1 MPAASQ
7 PVLPSATITSA
18 ARRKGANA
26 VGQKSDARHHGPA
39 TSSANEHHAK
49 KAGAVCSSAS
59 AGGANNPAMAAA
71 AANRRSKRTLLQRL
85 GHHLTQWWEARTH
98 RLDIGG
104 YFQPRPLIIALLY
117 SVLMILALNL
127 VLKSDPTASLDYLRS
142 LGSAQCFKRFLTP
155 DLWTSMLTGGNLARL
170 QAGHPSIPQTPAEVD
185 DAPKSAFDFSAAR
198 FSLFAASDGD
208 TEPSASFLASPA
220 GSFGRAFSSPAV
232 PISALLPPTHW
243 VKEGDSIT
251 FGDYGSYGASEPKSA
266 SGQSAAPAAARSAST
281 ATGAPSSQQSSRTT
295 ASTASAVPKTRTA
308 PSEHVQRTQYVPK
321 SEYVLSANAA
331 LKSPYTYQWTK
342 DGVNITNGFYVNQ
355 PYFSIKRTRREDA
368 GLYRCYRYEV
378 AVAKASAVLVLE
390 TALQISSKFSTASSL
405 YCARRENACVI
416 VNTFTRNH
424 LALLLIFS
432 CFSPTY
438 SFATCAG
445 PPTVNLKPSHHVIKA
460 GSTMV
465 LNLAAEGTPPPIF
478 QWYKN
483 GYPVPGL
490 TAPVLVMDQVNTT
503 HSGTYS
509 CEVQNIAGRLMWL
522 EATIAVTD

>member
-7 PVLPSATITSA
+7 SVVPSATITSA
-18 ARRKGANA
+18 ARRKGAHA
-26 VGQKSDARHHGPA
+26 VGQKSDLRHQGPA
-39 TSSANEHHAK
+39 ASSANETHTK
-49 KAGAVCSSAS
+49 KAGAVGSTAS
-59 AGGANNPAMAAA
+59 TGGANNPAMAAA

-85 GHHLTQWWEARTH
+85 GHHLTQWWEARRQ

-127 VLKSDPTASLDYLRS
+127 VLKSDHVASFEYMRRLA
-142 LGSAQCFKRFLTP
+142 SAQNFKQLLTP
-155 DLWTSMLTGGNLARL
+155 DLWASTLTGGSLAL
-170 QAGHPSIPQTPAEVD
+170 SQVGHSNVPPSSLDVD

-198 FSLFAASDGD
+198 FSLFAANDGD

-220 GSFGRAFSSPAV
+220 GTFGRAFSSPAV
-232 PISALLPPTHW
+232 PVSALLPPTHW

-266 SGQSAAPAAARSAST
+266 SGQNAAPTAARSTST
-281 ATGAPSSQQSSRTT
+281 ATGATSSSRTT

-308 PSEHVQRTQYVPK
+308 PSENVQRTQYVPK

-378 AVAKASAVLVLE
+378 AAAKAPAVLVLE
-390 TALQISSKFSTASSL
+390 TALQISSKLSS
-405 YCARRENACVI
+405 A
-416 VNTFTRNH
+416 
-424 LALLLIFS
+424 
-432 CFSPTY
+432 
-438 SFATCAG
+438 
-445 PPTVNLKPSHHVIKA
+445 
-460 GSTMV
+460 
-465 LNLAAEGTPPPIF
+465 
-478 QWYKN
+478 
-483 GYPVPGL
+483 PVP
-490 TAPVLVMDQVNTT
+490 VLRSTRKCV
-503 HSGTYS
+503 
-509 CEVQNIAGRLMWL
+509 CR
-522 EATIAVTD
+522 

>member
-1 MPAASQ
+1 
-7 PVLPSATITSA
+7 
-18 ARRKGANA
+18 
-26 VGQKSDARHHGPA
+26 
-39 TSSANEHHAK
+39 
-49 KAGAVCSSAS
+49 
-59 AGGANNPAMAAA
+59 MAAA

-85 GHHLTQWWEARTH
+85 THHVTQWWEARTH

-127 VLKSDPTASLDYLRS
+127 VLKSDPTASFEYMRGLA
-142 LGSAQCFKRFLTP
+142 SAQSFKQLLTP
-155 DLWTSMLTGGNLARL
+155 DLWTSVLTGGGLARS
-170 QAGHPSIPQTPAEVD
+170 QAGHSNIPQTPAEVD

-198 FSLFAASDGD
+198 FSLFAANDGD
-208 TEPSASFLASPA
+208 TESSASFLASPA

-232 PISALLPPTHW
+232 PVSALLPPTHW
-243 VKEGDSIT
+243 VKEGDGIT
-251 FGDYGSYGASEPKSA
+251 FGDYGLYGASEPKSA
-266 SGQSAAPAAARSAST
+266 SGQNAAPTAARSAST
-281 ATGAPSSQQSSRTT
+281 VTGAPSSQQSSRTT
-295 ASTASAVPKTRTA
+295 ASTASAVPKTRSA
-308 PSEHVQRTQYVPK
+308 PSENVQRTQYVPK

-378 AVAKASAVLVLE
+378 AVAKAPAVLVLE
-390 TALQISSKFSTASSL
+390 TALQISSKLSTAPVPVLRSTWK
-405 YCARRENACVI
+405 CVCHCQHI
-416 VNTFTRNH
+416 HTRSPGTATH
-424 LALLLIFS
+424 IFGFLLP
-432 CFSPTY
+432 SP
-438 SFATCAG
+438 FVTCAG